1 MVYRGYKL
9 GFCDQTAVIR
19 TPALQH
25 PKSVTQGIIL
35 NISGSWF
42 PQLQNED

>member
-1 MVYRGYKL
+1 MFYRGYEL
-9 GFCDQTAVIR
+9 GFCDQTAGIH
-19 TPALQH
+19 TPALPH
-25 PKSVTQGIIL
+25 PKSVTSGTIL